1 MDEVEGVEREKLLA
15 GGDGIRTRG
24 SGRNGRVHGILL
36 RSTGEPESTVA
47 GKLVAVNFFHEQWMG
62 KTLPLNHFRIK
73 AVKEGIKRAHVEG
86 GTQQRMRRPLS
97 WEMLKGMEEAAK
109 EWGMGG
115 RVVWIRLVLTYL
127 LLLRASE
134 LFAEDDGR
142 VDAVYCLRGGNV
154 AFYAGERQVEG
165 GSSTFR

>member
-1 MDEVEGVEREKLLA
+1 M
-15 GGDGIRTRG
+15 
-24 SGRNGRVHGILL
+24 
-36 RSTGEPESTVA
+36 
-47 GKLVAVNFFHEQWMG
+47 AVNFFHEQWMG

-97 WEMLKGMEEAAK
+97 WEMLKEMEEAAK

-115 RVVWIRLVLTYL
+115 RVVWIGLALTYL

-134 LFAEDDGR
+134 LFAEDDGS
-142 VDAVYCLRGGNV
+142 VHAVYCLRGGEWHSMRESGRWKEGAARGSTRWRYV
-154 AFYAGERQVEG
+154 SEDRRVTKVGEGR
-165 GSSTFR
+165 FW